1 MNGKLIGLLIRSN
14 AVIVE
19 ALDESA
25 RLADKDGTYDSD
37 KFWNLRQEIVA
48 MAEQAEAMA
57 DEVMADEVT
66 IAQQVKIAVEQGA
79 REGFNKVRE
88 SFPPMVPISP
98 AHEVKHQSEPL
109 RIQYADIGKVYL
121 GKSSS
126 TGQQFTARIEDLR
139 AGSTVNADIGMIRTS
154 MLTLADKHLTPFD
167 RFISE
172 PDFIKE
178 FIRWVE

>member
-19 ALDESA
+19 ALDEAA

-57 DEVMADEVT
+57 DEVT
-66 IAQQVKIAVEQGA
+66 IEHQVKIAVEQGA

-88 SFPPMVPISP
+88 SFPPMIPISP
-98 AHEVKHQSEPL
+98 AHEVKDQSEPL
-109 RIQYADIGKVYL
+109 RIQYADIGRVYL

-139 AGSTVNADIGMIRTS
+139 AGSTVNADVGMIRTS

-178 FIRWVE
+178 FIRWIE

>member
-14 AVIVE
+14 AAMIE
-19 ALDESA
+19 AISASA
-25 RLADKDGTYDSD
+25 RLADKDGTYDENL
-37 KFWNLRQEIVA
+37 FWGLRQEVIA
-48 MAEQAEAMA
+48 MAEEAEAIT
-57 DEVMADEVT
+57 EEVT
-66 IAQQVKIAVEQGA
+66 IEQQVKIAVEQGA

-98 AHEVKHQSEPL
+98 AHEVKHQSGFL
-109 RIQYADIGKVYL
+109 HDTDINRVYL

-126 TGQQFTARIEDLR
+126 TGQYYTARIEGFR
-139 AGSTVNADIGMIRTS
+139 AAQSAVDGNVKVVRTS
-154 MLTLADKHLTPFD
+154 MLTLANNHLTPFD

>member
-14 AVIVE
+14 AAMIE
-19 ALDESA
+19 AISASA
-25 RLADKDGTYDSD
+25 RLADKDGTYDENL
-37 KFWNLRQEIVA
+37 FWGLRQEVIA
-48 MAEQAEAMA
+48 MAEEAEAMTE
-57 DEVMADEVT
+57 EVNIE
-66 IAQQVKIAVEQGA
+66 QVKIAVEQGA

-98 AHEVKHQSEPL
+98 AHEVKHQSGFL
-109 RIQYADIGKVYL
+109 HDTDINRVYL

-126 TGQQFTARIEDLR
+126 TGQYYTARIEGFR
-139 AGSTVNADIGMIRTS
+139 AAQSAVDGNVKVVRTS
-154 MLTLADKHLTPFD
+154 MLTLANNHLTPFD

>member
-14 AVIVE
+14 ATLIE
-19 ALDESA
+19 ALSESA
-25 RLADKDGTYDSD
+25 RLADKDGSYNENQ
-37 KFWNLRQEIVA
+37 FWNLRQEVIA
-48 MAEQAEAMA
+48 MAEEAEAITE
-57 DEVMADEVT
+57 EVNIE
-66 IAQQVKIAVEQGA
+66 QVKIAVEQGA

-98 AHEVKHQSEPL
+98 AHEVKHQSGFL
-109 RIQYADIGKVYL
+109 HDTDINRVYL

-126 TGQQFTARIEDLR
+126 TGQYYTARIEGFR
-139 AGSTVNADIGMIRTS
+139 AAQSAVDGNVKVVRTS
-154 MLTLADKHLTPFD
+154 MLTLANNHLTPFD

>member
-14 AVIVE
+14 AAMIE
-19 ALDESA
+19 AISASA
-25 RLADKDGTYDSD
+25 RLADKDGTYDENL
-37 KFWNLRQEIVA
+37 FWGLRQEVIA
-48 MAEQAEAMA
+48 MAEEAEAITE
-57 DEVMADEVT
+57 EVNIE
-66 IAQQVKIAVEQGA
+66 QVKIAVEQGA

-98 AHEVKHQSEPL
+98 AHEVKHQSGFL
-109 RIQYADIGKVYL
+109 HDTDINRVYL

-126 TGQQFTARIEDLR
+126 TGQYYTARIEGFR
-139 AGSTVNADIGMIRTS
+139 AAQSAVDGNVKVVRTS
-154 MLTLADKHLTPFD
+154 MLTLANNHLTPFD

>member
-14 AVIVE
+14 ATLIE
-19 ALDESA
+19 ALSESA
-25 RLADKDGTYDSD
+25 RLSDKDGSYNENQ
-37 KFWNLRQEIVA
+37 FWNLRQEVIA
-48 MAEQAEAMA
+48 MAEEAEAVTE
-57 DEVMADEVT
+57 EVAIE
-66 IAQQVKIAVEQGA
+66 QVKIAVEQGA

-98 AHEVKHQSEPL
+98 AHEVKHQSGL
-109 RIQYADIGKVYL
+109 LHDADINRVYL

-126 TGQQFTARIEDLR
+126 TGQYYTARIEGFR
-139 AGSTVNADIGMIRTS
+139 AAQSAVDGNVKVVRTS
-154 MLTLADKHLTPFD
+154 MLTLANKHLTPFD
-167 RFISE
+167 RFIGE

>member
-14 AVIVE
+14 AAMIE
-19 ALDESA
+19 AISASA
-25 RLADKDGTYDSD
+25 RLADKDGTYDENL
-37 KFWNLRQEIVA
+37 FWGLRQEVIA
-48 MAEQAEAMA
+48 MAEEAEAMTE
-57 DEVMADEVT
+57 EVNIE
-66 IAQQVKIAVEQGA
+66 QVKIAVEQGA

-98 AHEVKHQSEPL
+98 AHEVDHQSGL
-109 RIQYADIGKVYL
+109 LQIQDADIGRVYL

-126 TGQQFTARIEDLR
+126 SGQYYTARIEGFRGAQSAVD
-139 AGSTVNADIGMIRTS
+139 GNVKVVRTS
-154 MLTLADKHLTPFD
+154 MLTLANNHLTPFD

-172 PDFIKE
+172 SDFIKE

>member
-14 AVIVE
+14 ATLIE
-19 ALDESA
+19 ALSESA
-25 RLADKDGTYDSD
+25 RLADKDGSYNENQ
-37 KFWNLRQEIVA
+37 FWNLRQEVIA
-48 MAEQAEAMA
+48 MAEEAEAMTE
-57 DEVMADEVT
+57 EVAIEQ
-66 IAQQVKIAVEQGA
+66 IKIAVEQGA

-98 AHEVKHQSEPL
+98 AHEVKHQSGFL
-109 RIQYADIGKVYL
+109 HDTDINRVYL

-126 TGQQFTARIEDLR
+126 TGQYYTARIEGFR
-139 AGSTVNADIGMIRTS
+139 AAQSAVDGNVKVVRTS
-154 MLTLADKHLTPFD
+154 MLTLANNHLTPFD

>member
-14 AVIVE
+14 AAMIE
-19 ALDESA
+19 ALSESA
-25 RLADKDGTYDSD
+25 RLADKDGSYNENQ
-37 KFWNLRQEIVA
+37 FWNLHQEVIA
-48 MAEQAEAMA
+48 MAEEAEAMTE
-57 DEVMADEVT
+57 EVNTE
-66 IAQQVKIAVEQGA
+66 QVKIAVAQGA
-79 REGFNKVRE
+79 REGFDKVRE

-98 AHEVKHQSEPL
+98 AHEVKHQSGFL
-109 RIQYADIGKVYL
+109 HDTDINRVYL

-126 TGQQFTARIEDLR
+126 TGQYYTARIEGFR
-139 AGSTVNADIGMIRTS
+139 AAQSAVDGNVKVVRTS
-154 MLTLADKHLTPFD
+154 MLTLANNHLTPFD

>member
-14 AVIVE
+14 ATLIE
-19 ALDESA
+19 AMGELSRQLDTAGNYSENN
-25 RLADKDGTYDSD
+25 
-37 KFWNLRQEIVA
+37 FWNLRQEVIA
-48 MAEQAEAMA
+48 MAEEAEAMT
-57 DEVMADEVT
+57 EEVT
-66 IAQQVKIAVEQGA
+66 IDQQVKIAIEQGT

-98 AHEVKHQSEPL
+98 AHEIKDQSEL
-109 RIQYADIGKVYL
+109 SHIQDVDIGRVYL

-126 TGQQFTARIEDLR
+126 TGQYYTARLEGIR
-139 AGSTVNADIGMIRTS
+139 AGSVVDESVRVARTS
-154 MLTLADKHLTPFD
+154 MLTLANNNLTPFD

-178 FIRWVE
+178 FIRWIE

>member
-14 AVIVE
+14 ATLIE
-19 ALDESA
+19 ALSESA
-25 RLADKDGTYDSD
+25 RLSDKDGSYNENQ
-37 KFWNLRQEIVA
+37 FWNLRQEVIA
-48 MAEQAEAMA
+48 MAEEAEAVTE
-57 DEVMADEVT
+57 EVAIE
-66 IAQQVKIAVEQGA
+66 QVKIAVEQGA

-98 AHEVKHQSEPL
+98 AHEVKHQSGFL
-109 RIQYADIGKVYL
+109 HDTDIGRVYL

-126 TGQQFTARIEDLR
+126 TGQYYTARIEGFR
-139 AGSTVNADIGMIRTS
+139 AAQSAVDGDVKVVRTS
-154 MLTLADKHLTPFD
+154 MLTLANNHLTPFD

-172 PDFIKE
+172 SDFIKE

>member
-25 RLADKDGTYDSD
+25 RLSDKDGTYDSD
-37 KFWNLRQEIVA
+37 RFWNLRQEIVA

-57 DEVMADEVT
+57 DEVT
-66 IAQQVKIAVEQGA
+66 IEQQVKIAVEQGA

-98 AHEVKHQSEPL
+98 AHQVESEKLVWSEVKVN
-109 RIQYADIGKVYL
+109 RKFVGKTVHNNQPYL
-121 GKSSS
+121 AIITETDVNLNS
-126 TGQQFTARIEDLR
+126 TDR
-139 AGSTVNADIGMIRTS
+139 AINVRTKV
-154 MLTLADKHLTPFD
+154 LEINGNEVAPFD
-167 RFISE
+167 RPIIAGQF
-172 PDFIKE
+172 KE
-178 FIRWVE
+178 EFERWIE